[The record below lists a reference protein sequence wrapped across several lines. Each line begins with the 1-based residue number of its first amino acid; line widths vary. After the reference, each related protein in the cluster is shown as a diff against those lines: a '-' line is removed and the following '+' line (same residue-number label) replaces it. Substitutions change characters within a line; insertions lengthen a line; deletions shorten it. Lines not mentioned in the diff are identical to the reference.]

1 MTTTRARIKALEATT
16 AGPLPILILKYE
28 GQYSTAGDG
37 LYYGPDDVKY
47 SPDEVEKLCDHN
59 TVIVLEW
66 SDDWKKDREV

>member
-47 SPDEVEKLCDHN
+47 TRAEVDELSNTH

-66 SDDWKKDREV
+66 SEDWKKDREV